1 VGGKVYVPLPCL
13 LFRYPNGSV
22 SSLGPVTERT
32 HFDNS
37 GPLRRRST
45 RVQQA
50 MPLTVSGTDAL
61 NNTFEEQTGTVSI
74 NCHGC
79 RFFSRHHLVK
89 DDWLAIEIPALNTQD
104 IAQNLQARVAWAEKS
119 GWMKEMFQV
128 GVEFE
133 TPGNVWGLADPPE
146 DWQRYTSQ
154 AGADAAFGK
163 DLEQLLHLA
172 KTGTYYQLLGS
183 TADSSRAQ
191 VRHNFYE
198 LARKFHPDLHQA
210 RPELFRSLQETMDAL
225 TLAYKTLTNDASRE
239 DYDRRLAASSSL
251 QLGLE
256 KTERRKTA
264 DECLAKAKEC
274 LAAQNY
280 VGSITWLRK
289 GAEMEPNNS
298 KCHAMLARSLGV
310 VPQYRREAIQH
321 FEQALELDPMNVWA
335 HVQFG
340 LLYEAMNLPW
350 RSRPHYEEALAID
363 PDDRAARKR
372 LDALDAAQDSQQP
385 GKSRLRRVFSRT
397 PK

>member
-1 VGGKVYVPLPCL
+1 M
-13 LFRYPNGSV
+13 
-22 SSLGPVTERT
+22 TERT
-32 HFDNS
+32 HFDNT
-37 GPLRRRST
+37 GALRRRST
-45 RVQQA
+45 RIQQA
-50 MPLTVSGTDAL
+50 MPMTITGSDAL
-61 NNTFEEQTGTVSI
+61 ENPFEEQTGTVSI

-79 RFFSRHHLVK
+79 RFFSRYDLVK
-89 DDWLAIEIPALNTQD
+89 DDWLTVDIPA
-104 IAQNLQARVAWAEKS
+104 QNPTETPQSLQARVVWSEKS
-119 GWMKEMFQV
+119 GWLKGMFLV

-146 DWQRYTSQ
+146 DWQRYISQ
-154 AGADAAFGK
+154 AGADAAFEK
-163 DLEQLLHLA
+163 DLQQLLHLA
-172 KTGTYYQLLGS
+172 KTGTYYQLLGL
-183 TADSSRAQ
+183 TADSSRVQ

-198 LARKFHPDLHQA
+198 LARKFHPDLHQS

-225 TLAYKTLTNDASRE
+225 TLAYKTLTSDASRE
-239 DYDRRLAASSSL
+239 DYDRRLAASNSL
-251 QLGLE
+251 QLGHE

-289 GAEMEPNNS
+289 GVEMEPNNS

-310 VPQYRREAIQH
+310 IPQYRREAIQH

-350 RSRPHYEEALAID
+350 RSRPHYEEALAINS
-363 PDDRAARKR
+363 DDRVARKR
-372 LDALDAAQDSQQP
+372 LQALDAAQPGKEP
-385 GKSRLRRVFSRT
+385 GKSRLRRAFTRT

>member
-1 VGGKVYVPLPCL
+1 VA
-13 LFRYPNGSV
+13 
-22 SSLGPVTERT
+22 ERT
-32 HFDNS
+32 HSDHQ
-37 GPLRRRST
+37 GAQRRRST

-50 MPLTVSGTDAL
+50 MPLTISGSDAL

-79 RFFSRHHLVK
+79 RFFTRHYLVQ
-89 DDWLAIEIPALNTQD
+89 DDWLTIEIPARNLHEA
-104 IAQNLQARVAWAEKS
+104 AQRLQARIAWAEKS
-119 GWMKEMFQV
+119 GWLKEMFQV

-133 TPGNVWGLADPPE
+133 TPGNVWGLTDSPE

-154 AGADAAFGK
+154 AGADAAFEK

-172 KTGTYYQLLGS
+172 KTGTYYQLLGL
-183 TADSSRAQ
+183 TADSGRVQ

-198 LARKFHPDLHQA
+198 LARKFHPDLHQT

-225 TLAYKTLTNDASRE
+225 TLAYKTLTSDASRE
-239 DYDRRLAASSSL
+239 DYDRRLAASNSL
-251 QLGLE
+251 QLGHE

-289 GAEMEPNNS
+289 GVEMEPNNS
-298 KCHAMLARSLGV
+298 RCHAMLARSLGV
-310 VPQYRREAIQH
+310 IPQYRREAIQH

-363 PDDRAARKR
+363 SDDRVARKR
-372 LDALDAAQDSQQP
+372 LQALDAAQPGKEP
-385 GKSRLRRVFSRT
+385 GKSRLRRAFTRT